1 MERKELD
8 QMFRI
13 YYSEAL
19 LYSVALTHHSQDA
32 EDIVQHAFL
41 KAMETAEGSIRDF
54 KPWLFRVCRNEWLQ
68 MLRKRKRED
77 GDAEKALEQAADDAP
92 LPEAELI
99 REEEYRALYRE
110 LMALSPEKREVLE
123 LFYFSECSIREI
135 AKIVGRTEGSV
146 KTMLSRARAEL
157 RERLEERL

>member
-1 MERKELD
+1 MERKELEK
-8 QMFRI
+8 MFRI

-19 LYSVALTHHSQDA
+19 LYSCALTHQSQDA

-41 KAMETAEGSIRDF
+41 KALETAEGTIQEF

-68 MLRKRKRED
+68 MVRKRKQED
-77 GDAEKALEQAADDAP
+77 VDAEKALEKAVDTAP

-110 LMALSPEKREVLE
+110 LMNLSPEKREVME

-135 AKIVGRTEGSV
+135 ATIVGRTESNV

>member
-1 MERKELD
+1 MERKEIEN
-8 QMFRI
+8 MFRI

-19 LYSVALTHHSQDA
+19 LYTCALTHHSQDA

-41 KAMETAEGSIRDF
+41 KALETAEGTIREF
-54 KPWLFRVCRNEWLQ
+54 KPWLFRVCRNEWLR
-68 MLRKRKRED
+68 MIRKRKRED
-77 GDAEKALEQAADDAP
+77 VDEEKALEKAVDSAP
-92 LPEAELI
+92 LPEGELI

-123 LFYFSECSIREI
+123 LYYFSDCSIREI
-135 AKIVGRTEGSV
+135 AKVVDRTESNV